1 VSCIGEAGVTI
12 DLGNGMY
19 LATEWLLTA
28 WCLIGLPVLERGML
42 DSRVIISHDKFNGRD
57 AANERSCCIQH
68 AAYKGGSCIVSTSIV
83 DNMAR
88 EQSKYFDV
96 VEHSKIKWI
105 DNEHNWRTRSR

>member
-1 VSCIGEAGVTI
+1 MTQILQESQIRVEVSVSCIGEAGVTI

-57 AANERSCCIQH
+57 AANERSNMRPTKE
-68 AAYKGGSCIVSTSIV
+68 AAV
-83 DNMAR
+83 
-88 EQSKYFDV
+88 
-96 VEHSKIKWI
+96 
-105 DNEHNWRTRSR
+105 